1 MELTE
6 KEALLRLTS
15 LCSQA
20 EHCSYEMEE
29 KMRKWGLTTEER
41 AGIMKYLTDNKF
53 IDDRRFARV
62 FAIDKIRYNKWG
74 GRKVD
79 QAMWAKHIDEHIRRE
94 TLADIDEEEYMAVL
108 RPLIKSKRKG
118 IKAAS
123 IYEMNTKLIRFALGR
138 GFSMQQIKKCLD
150 GDMPEDCGDDL

>member
-6 KEALLRLTS
+6 REALLRLTS

-29 KMRKWGLTTEER
+29 KMRRWGLGPEEQ
-41 AGIMKYLTDNKF
+41 AGIMKYLIDNKF

-74 GRKVD
+74 SRKVD
-79 QAMWAKHIDEHIRRE
+79 QAMWAKHIDEEIRRE
-94 TLADIDEEEYMAVL
+94 TLAGIDEKEYMDVL
-108 RPLIKSKRKG
+108 RPLIKNKRKS
-118 IKAAS
+118 IKTENE
-123 IYEMNTKLIRFALGR
+123 YEMNTKLIRFALGR
-138 GFSMQQIKKCLD
+138 GFTMPQIKECLH
-150 GDMPEDCGDDL
+150 GDIPEEDFGE